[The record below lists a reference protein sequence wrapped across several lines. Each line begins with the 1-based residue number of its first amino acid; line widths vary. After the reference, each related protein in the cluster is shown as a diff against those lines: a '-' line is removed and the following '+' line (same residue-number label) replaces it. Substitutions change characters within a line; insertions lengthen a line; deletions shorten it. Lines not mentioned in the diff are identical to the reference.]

1 MYKEADNM
9 RRIFRLHK
17 IFIIQHLKKLMEYKV
32 DFVIGA
38 VGFLL
43 SQAVEI
49 LFIGIIFSQIPNLA
63 GWTFNEILFIYGFS
77 LIPKSIDH
85 LFFDNLW
92 MVGYGIVRKGD
103 FDKYLTRP
111 INSLFYV
118 TVEKF
123 QVDAFGEMLMGI
135 ILIVYSLVNIG
146 ASIVWGRM
154 IVLLLLVPFC
164 VLIFTSVKILTSA
177 ISFWTKQ
184 SGHITHMFYMTS
196 DFAKY
201 PVTIY
206 NNFVKIIITYIIPF
220 AFTAYYPA
228 SFFLHGDN
236 ALFCILGTILIST
249 ALFLVSIFVWNKGIS
264 NYESAGS

>member
-1 MYKEADNM
+1 M
-9 RRIFRLHK
+9 
-17 IFIIQHLKKLMEYKV
+17 
-32 DFVIGA
+32 
-38 VGFLL
+38 
-43 SQAVEI
+43 
-49 LFIGIIFSQIPNLA
+49 
-63 GWTFNEILFIYGFS
+63 
-77 LIPKSIDH
+77 
-85 LFFDNLW
+85 FFDNLW

-111 INSLFYV
+111 INSLFYI

-123 QVDAFGEMLMGI
+123 QVDVFGEMLMGI

-146 ASIVWGRM
+146 ASIVCGRM

-164 VLIFTSVKILTSA
+164 ALIFTSVKILISA

-184 SGHITHMFYMTS
+184 SGHFTHMFYMTS

-206 NNFVKIIITYIIPF
+206 NNFVKSIITYIIPF

-236 ALFCILGTILIST
+236 ALFCVLGTILIST
-249 ALFLVSIFVWNKGIS
+249 ALFLISIFVWNKGIN

>member
-1 MYKEADNM
+1 M
-9 RRIFRLHK
+9 
-17 IFIIQHLKKLMEYKV
+17 
-32 DFVIGA
+32 
-38 VGFLL
+38 
-43 SQAVEI
+43 
-49 LFIGIIFSQIPNLA
+49 
-63 GWTFNEILFIYGFS
+63 
-77 LIPKSIDH
+77 
-85 LFFDNLW
+85 FFDNLW

-111 INSLFYV
+111 INSLFYI